1 MKHVFSSLSSFF
13 LAGSLMQLA
22 MAKNDESLTLEDP
35 LETWF
40 PELKAT
46 ENDKAVSAR
55 FNDPDTP

>member
-1 MKHVFSSLSSFF
+1 
-13 LAGSLMQLA
+13 MQLA